1 MEMDA
6 LRTLWT
12 ECFGNED
19 DWIGSFLDTAF
30 RSEQTAVL
38 TRQGRLAAALCWMD
52 VFCEERKLAYL
63 YAIAT
68 APEFR
73 RQGLCRELMKNTHR
87 DLTRLGYAGCILVP
101 AEDGLRQMYRKLG
114 YGDFGGIR
122 EFSAQAAE
130 PVPIRRVSP
139 EEYASLRREYLPV
152 GGVVQENGAA
162 DYLASGAKLYAGTD
176 FLLAMSGD
184 FGVELLGDS
193 NAASGILGAL
203 GLERGTFRVPGD
215 APFAMYRSL
224 TQDTWTPGYFGL
236 AFA

>member
-1 MEMDA
+1 METAA

-38 TRQGRLAAALCWMD
+38 TRQGRLAAALCWME
-52 VFCEERKLAYL
+52 VFCEGRKLAYL

-73 RQGLCRELMKNTHR
+73 RQGLCRELMENTHR

-122 EFSAQAAE
+122 EFSARAAE
-130 PVPIRRVSP
+130 AVPIRRVSP
-139 EEYASLRREYLPV
+139 EEYASLRREYLPE

-162 DYLASGAKLYAGTD
+162 DYLATGAELYAGRD
-176 FLLAMSGD
+176 FLLAMSGG
-184 FGVELLGDS
+184 FGAELLGNSD
-193 NAASGILGAL
+193 AAPGILGAL
-203 GLERGTFRVPGD
+203 GLDKGTFRTPGD
-215 APFAMYRSL
+215 EPFAMFYPL
-224 TQDTWTPGYFGL
+224 TQEIWTPGYFGL
-236 AFA
+236 AFE

>member
-1 MEMDA
+1 METDA

-19 DWIGSFLDTAF
+19 DWVDAFLDTAF

-52 VFCEERKLAYL
+52 VFCEGRKLAYL

-73 RQGLCRELMKNTHR
+73 RQGLCRELMENTHR
-87 DLTRLGYAGCILVP
+87 DLTRLGYDGCILVP
-101 AEDGLRQMYRKLG
+101 ADNDLRQMYRKLG

-122 EFSAQAAE
+122 EFSARAAE
-130 PVPIRRVSP
+130 AVPIRRVSP
-139 EEYASLRREYLPV
+139 EEYASLRREYLPK

-162 DYLASGAKLYAGTD
+162 DYLASGAELYAGRD
-176 FLLAMSGD
+176 FLLAMSDD
-184 FGVELLGDS
+184 FGVELLGET
-193 NAASGILGAL
+193 NAAPGILGAL
-203 GLERGTFRVPGD
+203 GLDKGTFRTPGD
-215 APFAMYRSL
+215 EPFAMFYPL
-224 TQDTWTPGYFGL
+224 TQEIWTPGYFGL
-236 AFA
+236 AFE